1 MASRAPSPYL
11 FTGFDTGTMADE
23 KLKYWLALA
32 RVKGLGGA
40 SVKNLLERVDDPQ
53 SLFEDDGVLSR
64 VPLPEEARLN
74 IKTFSA
80 WGEVES
86 DLALANKHGVRVV
99 PYHLED
105 YPLLLKEIN
114 DPPVLIY
121 VKGDVALLNGRPTV
135 AVVGTRR
142 PTHYGLK
149 MSGQLALGL
158 AARGVSVVSG
168 LARGCDSAAHKGAL
182 SAGGVTVA
190 VLGTGIDVTYPPENA
205 KLHEEIAVKG
215 VVISEF
221 PMGTKPQPY
230 NFPRR
235 NRIISGLSLGV
246 VVVEAS
252 FRSGALMT
260 ARLALDYNRDVFAVP
275 GLATSDRSMGT
286 NKFIKDGAGLVVCAE
301 DILAGLGIDATVAAA
316 GGAGAPLTDTSAFG
330 VEERLVFDALLSDEL
345 DIDTVAEK
353 TGLSS
358 ARVSAALMGMELR
371 GLIAQSPGMRFS
383 RK

>member
-1 MASRAPSPYL
+1 
-11 FTGFDTGTMADE
+11 
-23 KLKYWLALA
+23 
-32 RVKGLGGA
+32 
-40 SVKNLLERVDDPQ
+40 
-53 SLFEDDGVLSR
+53 
-64 VPLPEEARLN
+64 
-74 IKTFSA
+74 
-80 WGEVES
+80 
-86 DLALANKHGVRVV
+86 
-99 PYHLED
+99 
-105 YPLLLKEIN
+105 
-114 DPPVLIY
+114 
-121 VKGDVALLNGRPTV
+121 
-135 AVVGTRR
+135 
-142 PTHYGLK
+142 
-149 MSGQLALGL
+149 
-158 AARGVSVVSG
+158 VSVVSG

-190 VLGTGIDVTYPPENA
+190 VLGTGIDVTYPPEN
-205 KLHEEIAVKG
+205 KQLHEEIAAKG

-286 NKFIKDGAGLVVCAE
+286 NKFIKDGAGLVVRAE
-301 DILAGLGIDATVAAA
+301 DILDALGIAATVAAA

-330 VEERLVFDALLSDEL
+330 VEERLVFDTLLSDEL

-353 TGLSS
+353 TGLSP
-358 ARVSAALMGMELR
+358 ARVSAVLMGMELR